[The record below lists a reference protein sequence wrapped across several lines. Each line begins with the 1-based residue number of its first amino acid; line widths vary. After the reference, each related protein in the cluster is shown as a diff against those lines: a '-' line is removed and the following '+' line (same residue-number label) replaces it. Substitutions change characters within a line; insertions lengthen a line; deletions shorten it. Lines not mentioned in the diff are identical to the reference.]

1 MRQIRNICLYCGSA
15 SGNDPAFTRA
25 AQSFG
30 RLIATAGIG
39 LVYGGASCGLMGAAA
54 HAALAAGGHVTG
66 VIPDFFD
73 EYEVS
78 EKRISE
84 LIIVKDM
91 HERKRI
97 MFERSD
103 AFVAFPGGIGTLE
116 ELAEQLTWIQ
126 LGQHRKPLIIADI
139 NGFWGPLLALIS
151 HMRESAF
158 IRPSHE
164 IRYQVAQTVEDI
176 LPMILKAAIDEDKTT
191 DADMI
196 KRF

>member
-15 SGNDPAFTRA
+15 SGNDPGFTRA

-66 VIPDFFD
+66 IIPDFFD
-73 EYEVS
+73 EYEVA

-103 AFVAFPGGIGTLE
+103 AFVALPGGIGTLE

-139 NGFWGPLLALIS
+139 NGFWGPLLALIT

-164 IRYQVAQTVEDI
+164 ISYQVAQTVEDI
-176 LPMILKAAIDEDKTT
+176 LPMILRAAIDEDKTT

-196 KRF
+196 KLF

>member
-73 EYEVS
+73 EYEVA
-78 EKRISE
+78 EKRISD

>member
-73 EYEVS
+73 EYEVA

-84 LIIVKDM
+84 LILVKDM

-176 LPMILKAAIDEDKTT
+176 LPMILKAAVDVDKTT

>member
-73 EYEVS
+73 EYEVA

-139 NGFWGPLLALIS
+139 NGFWGPLLALIT

-164 IRYQVAQTVEDI
+164 ISYQVAQTVEDI
-176 LPMILKAAIDEDKTT
+176 LPMILKAAVDVDKTT

>member
-73 EYEVS
+73 EYEVA

-126 LGQHRKPLIIADI
+126 LGQHKKPLIIADI

>member
-1 MRQIRNICLYCGSA
+1 MRQRLHRHSLQTLC
-15 SGNDPAFTRA
+15 
-25 AQSFG
+25 FG
-30 RLIATAGIG
+30 RLIATAGVG

-73 EYEVS
+73 EYEVA

-176 LPMILKAAIDEDKTT
+176 LPMILKAAVDVDKTT

>member
-73 EYEVS
+73 EYEVA

-91 HERKRI
+91 HERKKI

-164 IRYQVAQTVEDI
+164 ISYQVAQTVEDI
-176 LPMILKAAIDEDKTT
+176 LPMILKAAIDVDKTT

>member
-1 MRQIRNICLYCGSA
+1 MRQRLHRHSLQTLC
-15 SGNDPAFTRA
+15 
-25 AQSFG
+25 FG
-30 RLIATAGIG
+30 RLIATAGVG

-73 EYEVS
+73 EYEVA

-139 NGFWGPLLALIS
+139 NGFWGPLLALIT

-164 IRYQVAQTVEDI
+164 ISYQVAQTVEDI
-176 LPMILKAAIDEDKTT
+176 LPMILKAAIDVDKTT

>member
-30 RLIATAGIG
+30 RLIATAGLG

-73 EYEVS
+73 EYEVA

-176 LPMILKAAIDEDKTT
+176 LPMILKAAVDVDKTT

>member
-73 EYEVS
+73 EYEVA

-139 NGFWGPLLALIS
+139 NGFWGPLLALIT

-164 IRYQVAQTVEDI
+164 ISYQVAQTVEDI
-176 LPMILKAAIDEDKTT
+176 LPMILKAAIDVDKTT

>member
-1 MRQIRNICLYCGSA
+1 MRQRLHRHSLQTLC
-15 SGNDPAFTRA
+15 
-25 AQSFG
+25 FG
-30 RLIATAGIG
+30 RLIATAGVG

-73 EYEVS
+73 EYEVA

-139 NGFWGPLLALIS
+139 DGFWGPLLALIA

-158 IRPSHE
+158 IRHSHE
-164 IRYQVAQTVEDI
+164 ISYQVAQTVEDI
-176 LPMILKAAIDEDKTT
+176 LPMILKAAIDEEETT
-191 DADMI
+191 DAHML

>member
-73 EYEVS
+73 EYEVA

-151 HMRESAF
+151 HMRGSAF

>member
-73 EYEVS
+73 EYEVA

-126 LGQHRKPLIIADI
+126 LGQHRKPLIITDI

-176 LPMILKAAIDEDKTT
+176 LPMILKAAVDVDKTT

>member
-15 SGNDPAFTRA
+15 SGNDPAFMRA

-30 RLIATAGIG
+30 RIIATAGIG

-73 EYEVS
+73 EYEVA

-139 NGFWGPLLALIS
+139 NGFWGPLLALIA

-164 IRYQVAQTVEDI
+164 ISYQVAQTVEDI
-176 LPMILKAAIDEDKTT
+176 LPMILKTARGEDKTT
-191 DADMI
+191 DADI
-196 KRF
+196 ITRF

>member
-73 EYEVS
+73 EYEVA

-139 NGFWGPLLALIS
+139 NGFWGPLLALIA

-176 LPMILKAAIDEDKTT
+176 LPMILKAAIDEDKTR

>member
-25 AQSFG
+25 ARSFG

-73 EYEVS
+73 EYEVA

>member
-15 SGNDPAFTRA
+15 SGNDPAFTHA

-73 EYEVS
+73 EYEVA

-176 LPMILKAAIDEDKTT
+176 LPMILKAAVDVDKTT

>member
-73 EYEVS
+73 EYEVA

-176 LPMILKAAIDEDKTT
+176 LPMILKAAVDVDKTT

>member
-30 RLIATAGIG
+30 RLIATAGMG

-73 EYEVS
+73 EYEVA

>member
-73 EYEVS
+73 EYEVA